1 MGLDRNALPSPAE
14 FYANAGLELQGR
26 GKWRTTRCEFHG
38 GSDSMRIHLGTGGFI
53 CMSCNAK
60 GGDVLA
66 YAMASH
72 GIGFIEAAKELG
84 AWVDDGRDAAQRPT
98 SLSARHLLSVLA
110 FEAQIVSIVGSDMA
124 KGLPINPR
132 DLLRLQSATGRITHI
147 AEAAAA

>member
-1 MGLDRNALPSPAE
+1 MGLDRHALPSPAE

-98 SLSARHLLSVLA
+98 SLPARHLLSVLA
-110 FEAQIVSIVGSDMA
+110 FEAQVVGIVGSDLA
-124 KGLPINPR
+124 KGLPINQR
-132 DLLRLQSATGRITHI
+132 DLLRLQAATGRIMHI
-147 AEAAAA
+147 AEAVAA

>member
-84 AWVDDGRDAAQRPT
+84 AWVDDGHDAQRRPT
-98 SLSARHLLSVLA
+98 NLPARQMLAVLA
-110 FEAQIVSIVGSDMA
+110 FEAQVVSIIASDMA
-124 KGLPINPR
+124 KGIQINPR

-147 AEAAAA
+147 AEAASA